1 MAKYWYELYVRHTPG
16 GEQLIDS
23 DVPPHDALID
33 PHAQLV
39 ALIGSLPTIVI
50 EFKLVVSIIFQEQPI
65 ASDAG
70 PPTATPV
77 VVTTAPPPP
86 YQVRF
91 NLYFLLLD
99 SICFLIF
106 LARRT
111 SRWHVRE
118 SLQFRASPSCGS
130 ASRLC

>member
-39 ALIGSLPTIVI
+39 ALIGSLSTTFVEFKIVI
-50 EFKLVVSIIFQEQPI
+50 FIIFLEQPV

-91 NLYFLLLD
+91 QFLFLPLD
-99 SICFLIF
+99 PI
-106 LARRT
+106 
-111 SRWHVRE
+111 
-118 SLQFRASPSCGS
+118 
-130 ASRLC
+130 